1 MTKNDFEQID
11 QSFRQLK
18 IAGAI
23 AVVLIL
29 TMLVV
34 AVILDLRTETFEK
47 EARYRPPSDRTEEK
61 PTAADRMELQ
71 RIKPV
76 QGQTVYVP
84 AYSHIYQDNGQPTL
98 LTITLSIRNTSP
110 DQELIVKSVRY
121 FNTDG
126 KQLKTY
132 LAEPLPLAPMAST
145 EFLVEGGDTSGGVGA
160 NFLVQWISEVEV
172 SEPIIEAIMINA
184 DRQRGISFAREG
196 KVIAELSSS
205 SAGEFQTQSP

>member
-29 TMLVV
+29 TRWVV

-47 EARYRPPSDRTEEK
+47 EARYRPPADRPQDK
-61 PTAADRMELQ
+61 QTAAERMELQ

-110 DQELIVKSVRY
+110 DQELIVKAVRY

-126 KQLKTY
+126 EQLKAY
-132 LAEPLPLAPMAST
+132 LSEPLPLAPMAST

-160 NFLVQWISEVEV
+160 NFLVQWISEVKV

-184 DRQRGISFAREG
+184 DRQRGISFARPG
-196 KVIAELSSS
+196 KVISELSSTTS
-205 SAGEFQTQSP
+205 DSFQTQTP